1 MTDKKKNKTILIAVA
16 VLVLAGASAYGFM
29 NIEKLEVFVKKSTG
43 SESQDLLALALGSE
57 QAGDSDKAL
66 GYYQG
71 FIDAHSDASTKTDPG
86 VSTAYASMGNIYFKQ
101 FKYPKAIEYLKTAL
115 DHSNLYVDPNSQQVA
130 DQWFSLASIYD
141 KQGEVKT
148 ALTHYKNSRD
158 ILVKLDGNTDKV
170 DKVIDELE
178 DYMVNANL
186 HTRSSAS

>member
-16 VLVLAGASAYGFM
+16 VLVLAGAGAYGFM

-43 SESQDLLALALGSE
+43 SESQDLLALALGAE

-66 GYYQG
+66 RYYQG
-71 FIDAHSDASTKTDPG
+71 FLDAHSDDSTKTDPG
-86 VSTAYASMGNIYFKQ
+86 VSTAYAGMGNIYFKQ
-101 FKYPKAIEYLKTAL
+101 FKYPKAIEHLKKAL

-141 KQGEVKT
+141 KQGEVQM
-148 ALTHYKNSRD
+148 ALDNYKNSRN

-170 DKVIDELE
+170 NKVIDELE
-178 DYMVNANL
+178 DYMVNANM